1 METNFN
7 ALQLGDA
14 TIARADEILRRCVHC
29 GLCTA
34 TCPTYVLT
42 GDERDSPRGRIYL
55 MKQMFETRD
64 VPATTVFHVDR
75 CLSCLGCM
83 TACPSGVDYMHLVDL
98 ARVRIEQRGHRSPN
112 KNTMRMFLSR
122 VLPYPSRF
130 KAILILGWFAR
141 PFREMSIRMTRNTI
155 LYVNVGMGL
164 TEDSPDFLLN
174 LRLPFEFAVF

>member
-1 METNFN
+1 
-7 ALQLGDA
+7 
-14 TIARADEILRRCVHC
+14 
-29 GLCTA
+29 
-34 TCPTYVLT
+34 
-42 GDERDSPRGRIYL
+42 

-112 KNTMRMFLSR
+112 NKHDALFLSR

-130 KAILILGWFAR
+130 KAMLILGWFAR
-141 PFREMSIRMTRNTI
+141 PFREMIGKLGMKRIAAALELVAERRAEAQNLAPPIRLQSAGAAAQTGRH
-155 LYVNVGMGL
+155 YAGL
-164 TEDSPDFLLN
+164 RAGGAGA
-174 LRLPFEFAVF
+174 LRSTGLPSACCAVTASM

>member
-7 ALQLGDA
+7 ALQLGDP

-64 VPATTVFHVDR
+64 VPASTVHHIDR
-75 CLSCLGCM
+75 CLTCLGCM

-98 ARVRIEQRGHRSPN
+98 ALHLLEFPDVQRVSGRTFANFGRR
-112 KNTMRMFLSR
+112 MRDCVGR
-122 VLPYPSRF
+122 QHH
-130 KAILILGWFAR
+130 LG
-141 PFREMSIRMTRNTI
+141 
-155 LYVNVGMGL
+155 
-164 TEDSPDFLLN
+164 
-174 LRLPFEFAVF
+174 